1 MDESRGT
8 QGSARQRQQARQ
20 RRRNRQPMV
29 VHKTRI
35 EAEQTDSFE
44 RVDIIVLFLNVM
56 RKYPN
61 ALKIA
66 VVPIAGIALLFLLS
80 MFLGGGVPPNVFVLN
95 ISVGGLPFDDAVAK
109 LEANWTQGIRIPLR
123 SDNREWIA
131 IPADLGLRL
140 NAQASIEATEG
151 TGLAGIP
158 FGYQVEPVI
167 SIDEVRMRQFLQ
179 ELAHDIYIAPVNA
192 QYIWHDSVVSG
203 VSGQDGVQLDVE
215 ATLRQ
220 ISQSPLDVLEGEIT
234 LVTTVLPPL
243 ARDPD
248 DYLDAARQFV
258 IAPFELT
265 VYDPFADRYLS
276 FTASPE
282 TLSTWIEA
290 GEHSLVARNDP
301 VFNYIDTLNNSVQ
314 LDLPSDGY
322 LNAEEVINAINLSLS
337 TGSTSAQVLVR
348 FNSTTYEV
356 VAGDTGYRI
365 SRKAG
370 IPFFLIEEAN
380 PERNLSVLSPG
391 DIINLPSRDVT
402 LPLPVVANKRIIV
415 DLETQSLLAYENG
428 QEVFNWQISSG
439 ISEAPTS
446 PGIYQ
451 ILSHEPIAYGSS
463 YSLCNDTGCGQWE
476 LNWFMGIYEV
486 VPGLVNGFHGA
497 VLLPNGNYLG
507 GNNVGVPYTLGC
519 VMSRDDQARQ
529 LYDWADHGT
538 VVEIISSD
546 YPPQSELARRAFNL
560 YQP

>member
-1 MDESRGT
+1 MDESRDT

-20 RRRNRQPMV
+20 RRRNRQQ
-29 VHKTRI
+29 TRV
-35 EAEQTDSFE
+35 EAGQTTSVE
-44 RVDIIVLFLNVM
+44 WVDILVSLLNVL

-66 VVPIAGIALLFLLS
+66 GVPIAVIALLFLFS
-80 MFLGGGVPPNVFVLN
+80 MFFGGRVPPNVFVLN
-95 ISVGGLPFDDAVAK
+95 MSVGGLPFDDAVAK
-109 LEANWTQGIRIPLR
+109 LEANWTQGIQIPLR
-123 SDNREWIA
+123 ADNREWIA
-131 IPADLGLRL
+131 TPVDLGLLL
-140 NAQASIEATEG
+140 NVQASIEATQG
-151 TGLAGIP
+151 IGLAGIP
-158 FGYQVEPVI
+158 FGYRVEPVI

-192 QYIWHDSVVSG
+192 QYIWHNSVVSG

-215 ATLRQ
+215 ATLRH

-234 LVTTVLPPL
+234 LVTTVLSPL
-243 ARDPD
+243 TNDPD

-258 IAPFELT
+258 TAPFELT

-290 GEHSLVARNDP
+290 GESSLVARNDP

-314 LDLPSDGY
+314 LDLPADGY

-365 SRKAG
+365 SRKRG

-380 PERNLSVLSPG
+380 PERDLGVLSPG

-415 DLETQSLLAYENG
+415 NLETQLLLAYENG

-476 LNWFMGIYEV
+476 LNWFMGIYEA

-538 VVEIISSD
+538 VVEIISRD

-560 YQP
+560 